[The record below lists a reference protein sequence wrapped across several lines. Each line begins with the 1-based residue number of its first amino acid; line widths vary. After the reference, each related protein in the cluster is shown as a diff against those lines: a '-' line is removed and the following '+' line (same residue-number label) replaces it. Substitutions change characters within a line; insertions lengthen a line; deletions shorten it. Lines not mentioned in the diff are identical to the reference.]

1 MGIVSVPSRIPPGE
15 NGPLKGLLGFRNFL
29 GGPSAPP
36 FLFRSDPTLVLSGF
50 PSGPVVKKLDIE
62 RIAGFSIIAGPDFP
76 AAQLFPDWSK
86 WVLSRFPPGSRLGK
100 MAPWKDWWISNNC
113 RTGFP
118 RRRTF
123 SGLVSLGIVSAPS
136 RNPSGKNG
144 PLKGL
149 LDFQQLP
156 DRISSPLN
164 LFRIG
169 IHGYCLGSLPDP
181 AWGKWSPVGSGRGQ
195 SWLASIPVWVGRL
208 RFLFFL
214 FGSDLVRLWFGL
226 DSVCF
231 CSGSDLILPVFF
243 VTGTPLL
250 FFL

>member
-1 MGIVSVPSRIPPGE
+1 M
-15 NGPLKGLLGFRNFL
+15 F
-29 GGPSAPP
+29 
-36 FLFRSDPTLVLSGF
+36 
-50 PSGPVVKKLDIE
+50 
-62 RIAGFSIIAGPDFP
+62 
-76 AAQLFPDWSK
+76 
-86 WVLSRFPPGSRLGK
+86 
-100 MAPWKDWWISNNC
+100 NNC
-113 RTGFP
+113 RTGIP

-156 DRISSPLN
+156 ARISSPLN

-243 VTGTPLL
+243 VTGTPLRFFFRDWYPLL
-250 FFL
+250 FASAPDQI